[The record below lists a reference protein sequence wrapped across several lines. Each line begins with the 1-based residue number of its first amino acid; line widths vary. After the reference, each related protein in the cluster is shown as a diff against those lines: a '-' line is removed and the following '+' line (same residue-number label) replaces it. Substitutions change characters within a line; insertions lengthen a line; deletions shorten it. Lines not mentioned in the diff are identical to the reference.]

1 MDSHSRS
8 VFVVA
13 ALSAICTALVAP
25 AWPQGIELYKS
36 KPVKDE
42 PAPKVSARTT
52 PEEDR
57 AIENRLQ
64 QIFSELEGADDVRV
78 TVRSGVVSLAG
89 EVPSQNSRE
98 QAVKLARQIEGVVEV
113 KDQTTLVRD
122 VRRQIAPAIGRL
134 QELVSDFIGFL
145 PLVAFAIVVFLAFW
159 CLAFLLGKWD
169 SLYRRF
175 TTNDFLVQFLRQL
188 VKLAVLALGLLVAFE
203 LLDATALA
211 GTVLGAAGL
220 LGLALGLALRDTVEN
235 YVAGILLSMKQPFVH
250 DDWVDI
256 EGHEGHVLRLTSRAT
271 ILMTLDGNHV
281 RIPNAKVFNGVVINY
296 TRNPERR
303 FYFDVGVSVD
313 TSLEAA
319 QRLAASTLLDMEGVL
334 QIPPPRVDVHALGDF
349 NVTLRVF
356 GWVDQRDFAFLKV
369 KSEAIRLVKEAFDA
383 AGIVMPEPIYNLRM
397 QEAVAGAAQPRK
409 TAGPKQAIDIE
420 RRSDI
425 ERQIAEDRRE
435 SSDADLLRSDAP
447 LE

>member
-1 MDSHSRS
+1 M
-8 VFVVA
+8 FLAA

-36 KPVKDE
+36 KPVQDE
-42 PAPKVSARTT
+42 PAPKVSARTS

-64 QIFSELEGADDVRV
+64 EIFSELEGAEEVQV

-122 VRRQIAPAIGRL
+122 VRRQIAPAVGRL

-188 VKLAVLALGLLVAFE
+188 VKLAVLGLGLL
-203 LLDATALA
+203 
-211 GTVLGAAGL
+211 
-220 LGLALGLALRDTVEN
+220 
-235 YVAGILLSMKQPFVH
+235 
-250 DDWVDI
+250 
-256 EGHEGHVLRLTSRAT
+256 
-271 ILMTLDGNHV
+271 
-281 RIPNAKVFNGVVINY
+281 
-296 TRNPERR
+296 
-303 FYFDVGVSVD
+303 
-313 TSLEAA
+313 
-319 QRLAASTLLDMEGVL
+319 
-334 QIPPPRVDVHALGDF
+334 
-349 NVTLRVF
+349 
-356 GWVDQRDFAFLKV
+356 
-369 KSEAIRLVKEAFDA
+369 
-383 AGIVMPEPIYNLRM
+383 
-397 QEAVAGAAQPRK
+397 
-409 TAGPKQAIDIE
+409 
-420 RRSDI
+420 
-425 ERQIAEDRRE
+425 
-435 SSDADLLRSDAP
+435 
-447 LE
+447 